1 MEKLKAMK
9 ETLVKGRQMQDDCFA
24 VVKKLRA
31 IIHSTE
37 EQLRVHKKQTLFLT
51 HLTTKTLPKG
61 LHCLPLR
68 LTTEELG
75 GKCVLAE
82 STVYVLLE
90 GGLVSTLKSSW
101 RENEGYEVDNNSIE
115 NSWSNPNF
123 ELSIPPNKVIEEV
136 NTLHKNPSI
145 LFEYSVEDTEASK
158 PFDLEFSW
166 INPVVWSSPKAPLSA
181 SRFLTGS
188 GNVRGAIAI
197 SLESSGRKC
206 IIQTDDVNEERCG
219 LRVYIFQV
227 VPWYVK
233 VYYHTTQLFVDE
245 QAQTLGEF
253 VEKMRVSSSEDKVS
267 PGVMEM
273 S

>member
-1 MEKLKAMK
+1 MEKLKAME

-24 VVKKLRA
+24 FVKKLRA

-37 EQLRVHKKQTLFLT
+37 EQLRVPKKQTLFLT
-51 HLTTKTLPKG
+51 HLTTKTLPK
-61 LHCLPLR
+61 
-68 LTTEELG
+68 
-75 GKCVLAE
+75 
-82 STVYVLLE
+82 
-90 GGLVSTLKSSW
+90 VSTLKSSW
-101 RENEGYEVDNNSIE
+101 REKEGYEVDNIAIE

-158 PFDLEFSW
+158 PFDLEFRW
-166 INPVVWSSPKAPLSA
+166 INHVVWSSPKAPFSA

-188 GNVRGAIAI
+188 GNERGAIAI
-197 SLESSGRKC
+197 SLESSRRKG

-219 LRVYIFQV
+219 LRVDIFQV

-233 VYYHTTQLFVDE
+233 VYFHTTQLFVDE

-253 VEKMRVSSSEDKVS
+253 VEKMRVSPSEDKVS

-273 S
+273 VLRLPCAVKSRNAT